1 MYGIDTSKKLLTAK
15 KKIMK
20 IVKGIVKYGAG
31 APREGQYGPSIN
43 ILVTLEDQS
52 QVRVYGKPGDVI
64 ERYKSGQNIQLIDD
78 KGKYKVVEDE
88 AQTMPAPTGVAVID
102 QQSEKPD
109 LAALVFE
116 MSAIY
121 SQAYIDIYNKI
132 SEAGVPHENA
142 TAATSTIFIQ
152 VFQKLR

>member
-1 MYGIDTSKKLLTAK
+1 
-15 KKIMK
+15 MK
-20 IVKGIVKYGAG
+20 IVKGVVKYGAG

-78 KGKYKVVEDE
+78 KGKFKVVEDE
-88 AQTMPAPTGVAVID
+88 PQTIPVQTE
-102 QQSEKPD
+102 QSDKPD
-109 LAALVFE
+109 LAAMVFE

-132 SEAGVPHENA
+132 SEAGVPHETA

>member
-1 MYGIDTSKKLLTAK
+1 MTAK
-15 KKIMK
+15 KKIAMK
-20 IVKGIVKYGAG
+20 ITKGIVKYGAG

-43 ILVTLEDQS
+43 ILVTLIDDT

-64 ERYKSGQNIQLIDD
+64 ERYKSGQAITLIDD
-78 KGKYKVVEDE
+78 NGKYKVLEE
-88 AQTMPAPTGVAVID
+88 SQTMPAPTGVAVIE
-102 QQSEKPD
+102 QQIAEKPD
-109 LAALVFE
+109 LAAIVFE

-121 SQAYIDIYNKI
+121 TQAYIDIYNKI
-132 SEAGVPHENA
+132 NEAGVPQETA

>member
-1 MYGIDTSKKLLTAK
+1 
-15 KKIMK
+15 MK

-43 ILVTLEDQS
+43 ILVTLEDGS

-78 KGKYKVVEDE
+78 KGKYKVVEE
-88 AQTMPAPTGVAVID
+88 EMQQAAKQVQNID
-102 QQSEKPD
+102 VSEKPD
-109 LAALVFE
+109 LAAMVFE

-121 SQAYIDIYNKI
+121 SQAYIDIYNKM
-132 SEAGVPHENA
+132 SEAGIPHENA

>member
-1 MYGIDTSKKLLTAK
+1 
-15 KKIMK
+15 MK
-20 IVKGIVKYGAG
+20 ITKGIVKYGAG
-31 APREGQYGPSIN
+31 APREGKYGPSIN

-64 ERYKSGQNIQLIDD
+64 ERYKSGQAITLIDD
-78 KGKYKVVEDE
+78 NGKYKVLEE
-88 AQTMPAPTGVAVID
+88 QPQTMPAPTGVAVND
-102 QQSEKPD
+102 QQIAEKPD
-109 LAALVFE
+109 LAAMIFE
-116 MSAIY
+116 ISAIY

>member
-1 MYGIDTSKKLLTAK
+1 
-15 KKIMK
+15 MK
-20 IVKGIVKYGAG
+20 IVKGVVKYGSG

-43 ILVTLEDQS
+43 ILVTLEDGS

-78 KGKYKVVEDE
+78 KGKYKVVEE
-88 AQTMPAPTGVAVID
+88 EMQQAAKQVQNID
-102 QQSEKPD
+102 VSEKPD
-109 LAALVFE
+109 LAAMVFE
-116 MSAIY
+116 ISAIY
-121 SQAYIDIYNKI
+121 SQAYIDIYNKM
-132 SEAGVPHENA
+132 SEAGIPHENA

>member
-1 MYGIDTSKKLLTAK
+1 MRIT
-15 KKIMK
+15 
-20 IVKGIVKYGAG
+20 KGIVKYGAG

-43 ILVTLEDQS
+43 ILVTLEDGS

-64 ERYKSGQNIQLIDD
+64 AWYKSGQAIQLIDD
-78 KGKYKVVEDE
+78 NGKYKVLEEDQ
-88 AQTMPAPTGVAVID
+88 QTMPAPTGVAVID

-109 LAALVFE
+109 LAAMVFE
-116 MSAIY
+116 LSAIY

-132 SEAGVPHENA
+132 SEAGVPQESA

>member
-1 MYGIDTSKKLLTAK
+1 M
-15 KKIMK
+15 
-20 IVKGIVKYGAG
+20 
-31 APREGQYGPSIN
+31 
-43 ILVTLEDQS
+43 
-52 QVRVYGKPGDVI
+52 YGKPGDVI

-88 AQTMPAPTGVAVID
+88 AQTMPVQTE
-102 QQSEKPD
+102 QSDKPD
-109 LAALVFE
+109 LAAMVFE
-116 MSAIY
+116 LSAIY

-132 SEAGVPHENA
+132 SEGGVPHESA

>member
-1 MYGIDTSKKLLTAK
+1 
-15 KKIMK
+15 MK
-20 IVKGIVKYGAG
+20 IVKGVVKYGAG

-43 ILVTLEDQS
+43 ILVTLDDQS

-88 AQTMPAPTGVAVID
+88 QQTMPAPTGVAVND
-102 QQSEKPD
+102 QQSDKPD

-132 SEAGVPHENA
+132 SEAGVPHESA

>member
-1 MYGIDTSKKLLTAK
+1 
-15 KKIMK
+15 MK
-20 IVKGIVKYGAG
+20 IVKGVVKYGAG

-109 LAALVFE
+109 LAAMVFE

>member
-1 MYGIDTSKKLLTAK
+1 MTAK
-15 KKIMK
+15 KKIAMK
-20 IVKGIVKYGAG
+20 ITKGIVKYGAG

-64 ERYKSGQNIQLIDD
+64 EKYKSGQAITLIDD
-78 KGKYKVVEDE
+78 NGKYKVLEE
-88 AQTMPAPTGVAVID
+88 SQTMPAPTGVAVIE
-102 QQSEKPD
+102 QQIAEKPD
-109 LAALVFE
+109 LAAMVFE
-116 MSAIY
+116 LSAIY
-121 SQAYIDIYNKI
+121 SQAYINIYNKI
-132 SEAGVPHENA
+132 SEAGVPHETA

>member
-1 MYGIDTSKKLLTAK
+1 
-15 KKIMK
+15 MK
-20 IVKGIVKYGAG
+20 IVKGVVKYGAG

-88 AQTMPAPTGVAVID
+88 QQTMPVQTE
-102 QQSEKPD
+102 QSDKPD
-109 LAALVFE
+109 LAAMVFE

-132 SEAGVPHENA
+132 SEAGVPHESA